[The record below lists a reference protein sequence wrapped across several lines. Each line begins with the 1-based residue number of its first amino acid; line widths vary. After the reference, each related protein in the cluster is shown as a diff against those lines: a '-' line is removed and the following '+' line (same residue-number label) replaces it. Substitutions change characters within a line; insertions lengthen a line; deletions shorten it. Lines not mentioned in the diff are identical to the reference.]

1 MTWPI
6 VLLIAAAAFMLLEV
20 MIPSFGMLGLLSA
33 TAYVFAVVL
42 AFKLSPADGFVVAGV
57 GLVILPAAFL
67 LGFRLVRKTPLGRKT
82 LLEGPAADSIQR
94 GSTAQHQLVLGK
106 SGVALTD
113 LRPTG
118 VAEIAGVRTDV
129 TAATGFVPKHTP
141 VTVVSVDGT
150 RIVVEPAPD
159 TTEPKKDHAP

>member
-6 VLLIAAAAFMLLEV
+6 VLLIAAAAFMILEV
-20 MIPSFGMLGLLSA
+20 MIPSFGMLGLLAA
-33 TAYVFAVVL
+33 TSYIFAVVL
-42 AFKLSPADGFVVAGV
+42 AFKTSAADGYIVAGT

-82 LLEGPAADSIQR
+82 LLDAPAVGSIQR
-94 GSTAQHQLVLGK
+94 GFTAQHRLLLGK
-106 SGVALTD
+106 SGVAVTD

-129 TAATGFVPKHTP
+129 TAATGFVPKETP

-159 TTEPKKDHAP
+159 NPEPKKEPSP